1 MDFYQTPAHP
11 CGYLPNQFSVNIF
24 ADPNHKISTQTY
36 SWLIDYG
43 FRRNGKHLYRP
54 QCPNC
59 NACIPTRVPVRM
71 FKPNRSQQRTLRTN
85 QDLQC
90 VVRNKIFNQEYF
102 DLYKNYLHQRHAE
115 SPMNL
120 TTMEDYK
127 EFILGTWS
135 DTEFIEFRLEDKL
148 ICVAVFDVLPQG
160 LSAVYSFY
168 DANYKSRGLG
178 TFAVLKL
185 IEEAANRNLKFVYLG
200 YWIQDCKKMNYKT
213 NFKPTHGYV
222 NNKWQLLQAGPA

>member
-24 ADPNHKISTQTY
+24 ADPDQDISTKTY

-59 NACIPTRVPVRM
+59 SACIPTRVPVID
-71 FKPNRSQQRTLRTN
+71 FKPSRSQQRNIRMN
-85 QDLQC
+85 QDLKC
-90 VVRNKIFNQEYF
+90 NTKNKNFNQEYF
-102 DLYKNYLHQRHAE
+102 DLYKSYLHARHAD

-120 TTMEDYK
+120 TTVEDYK

-135 DTEFIEFRLEDKL
+135 TTEFIEVRHEKKL

-168 DANYKSRGLG
+168 DAVYKSRGLG
-178 TFAVLKL
+178 TYAVLKL
-185 IEEAANRNLKFVYLG
+185 IEEAKTRNLSFVYLG
-200 YWIQDCKKMNYKT
+200 YWIEDCNKMNYKT
-213 NFKPTHGYV
+213 NFKPTEGYL
-222 NNKWQLLQAGPA
+222 NNNWQLLQK